1 MWQAECSRFHVVDQQ
16 DSFDLQFRC
25 QLAGIQLPGNKCPVQ
40 HAIHHRAGAAK
51 TCRRK
56 ISIERRAGQ
65 FGSAR
70 FEVVQN
76 IFKGLLRVFACGIAL
91 AGDQLQLIS
100 ILCEQAEIAF
110 GAAEIAS
117 ENHWSHLPAVIA
129 VLLAVTFH
137 AATCKRG
144 GPLAALLS

>member
-1 MWQAECSRFHVVDQQ
+1 MLITAFRDDRIPDACSARSNRVSVNPPPI
-16 DSFDLQFRC
+16 
-25 QLAGIQLPGNKCPVQ
+25 AP
-40 HAIHHRAGAAK
+40 AAK

-117 ENHWSHLPAVIA
+117 ENHWSRLPAVIA

-137 AATCKRG
+137 PATCKRG

>member
-1 MWQAECSRFHVVDQQ
+1 
-16 DSFDLQFRC
+16 
-25 QLAGIQLPGNKCPVQ
+25 
-40 HAIHHRAGAAK
+40 
-51 TCRRK
+51 CRRK

-65 FGSAR
+65 FGGTR

-76 IFKGLLRVFACGIAL
+76 IFERLLCVVACGVTL
-91 AGDQLQLIS
+91 AGDQLQPVS
-100 ILCEQAEIAF
+100 ILLEQAEIAF

-137 AATCKRG
+137 PATCKRG
-144 GPLAALLS
+144 GPLVALLPSRAEISR

>member
-1 MWQAECSRFHVVDQQ
+1 M
-16 DSFDLQFRC
+16 
-25 QLAGIQLPGNKCPVQ
+25 Q
-40 HAIHHRAGAAK
+40 HAIDHRAGAAEA
-51 TCRRK
+51 CGRK

-65 FGSAR
+65 FGSAC
-70 FEVVQN
+70 FEVSED
-76 IFKGLLRVFACGIAL
+76 IFKGLLRVVACGVTL
-91 AGDQLQLIS
+91 AGDQLQLVS
-100 ILCEQAEIAF
+100 ILLEQAEIAF

-137 AATCKRG
+137 PATCKRG